1 MIYTMIYPYSVQT
14 LTNIRLKAGVH
25 DQFAGMQTFAY
36 YLDQKGLIEIA
47 KLTGHDH
54 IGEVLVFDDE
64 LHAMILD
71 DFNAREI
78 E

>member
-1 MIYTMIYPYSVQT
+1 MSIYTYHVRT

-25 DQFAGMQTFAY
+25 HQFAGMQTLAY
-36 YLDQKGLIEIA
+36 YLDQKRLVQIA

-71 DFNAREI
+71 DFNAKEI